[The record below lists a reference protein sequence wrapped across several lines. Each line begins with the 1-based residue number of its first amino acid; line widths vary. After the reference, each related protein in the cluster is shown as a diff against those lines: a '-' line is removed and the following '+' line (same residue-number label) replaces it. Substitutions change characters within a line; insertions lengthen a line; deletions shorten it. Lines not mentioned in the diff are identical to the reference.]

1 MADITISLSNVRNI
15 KKLYIE
21 DLDLTFEV
29 RKMGAG
35 EELDL
40 SDKLRRLNEIIEELN
55 AIDFNKINIT
65 NPTKKDIKAMEALT
79 NKADSLME
87 EINEI
92 KRFELDTYKRC
103 FKDNNDGKDTDTL
116 IDSLSDEDR
125 ANLFNTIFNP
135 PRVLKKEGVALPK
148 ATTTTTETPPNS
160 QTVPS
165 EALNTET
172 TSSEVAEEE
181 KK

>member
-40 SDKLRRLNEIIEELN
+40 SDKLRRLNEIIEELS

-65 NPTKKDIKAMEALT
+65 KPTKKDIKAMEALT
-79 NKADSLME
+79 EKADSLMN
-87 EINEI
+87 EINDI
-92 KRFELDTYKRC
+92 KRFELETYKRC
-103 FKDNNDGKDTDTL
+103 FTDNNGGKDTDKL

-125 ANLFNTIFNP
+125 AELFKQIFSP
-135 PRVLKKEGVALPK
+135 AKVLKKEDVAPEV
-148 ATTTTTETPPNS
+148 T
-160 QTVPS
+160 
-165 EALNTET
+165 
-172 TSSEVAEEE
+172 SEVSDATAEAKEE